1 MHKGSA
7 RDQVSDAVTDSTD
20 LENRRTAARAD
31 VAKRIAAARA
41 LAQRLTEERS
51 AAAATA
57 ARGLA
62 ADAISDENQPHSE

>member
-51 AAAATA
+51 AAASA

-62 ADAISDENQPHSE
+62 ADADMDENLPQSK